1 MPKSNLHKVIK
12 ENYSL
17 IRFYL
22 LCCISLECPF
32 TSNPPQRVWKCIQ
45 MFVSITNNIASIF
58 LAILQ
63 EVTSNLYSPPKL
75 GLTFCSKFTIWNVKD
90 ILVVYYFHIVQYN
103 KTMSI
108 LMIMKLSKRRIVS
121 WSSSCCK
128 NYDVFLFVLVS
139 RN

>member
-1 MPKSNLHKVIK
+1 MPKSNLHKMIK

-22 LCCISLECPF
+22 LCGISLECPF

-45 MFVSITNNIASIF
+45 MFVSITNKIASIF

-75 GLTFCSKFTIWNVKD
+75 GLTFCGKFTNMKCQRYPCCVLFSYRTIKQNNVNSYDNETIKKKNCIEIIF
-90 ILVVYYFHIVQYN
+90 ILF
-103 KTMSI
+103 I
-108 LMIMKLSKRRIVS
+108 L
-121 WSSSCCK
+121 
-128 NYDVFLFVLVS
+128 
-139 RN
+139 